1 MIYLYKNLAAI
12 TTPVAFQN
20 LLTTTVSMVD
30 TMMVAPLGEMSVG
43 ALGLCSHF
51 LSLMFSG
58 YWELFAGGGLFI
70 SQKSWQPFL
79 FKLPPQQLLYSML

>member
-1 MIYLYKNLAAI
+1 MHTKNNSSKFLWNPFLKNLTAI
-12 TTPVAFQN
+12 AIPVAFQN

-30 TMMVAPLGEMSVG
+30 TMMVAPLGEISIS
-43 ALGLCSHF
+43 ALGLCSQF

-70 SQKSWQPFL
+70 SQKS
-79 FKLPPQQLLYSML
+79 